1 MKLIEMTLFVFPIQL
16 VYNSMLVIVMFH
28 VRGLQ
33 TLYVMCQI
41 VNIFSFVTHTSF
53 LAITHLCHCNK
64 EAAMDGM

>member
-33 TLYVMCQI
+33 TL
-41 VNIFSFVTHTSF
+41 
-53 LAITHLCHCNK
+53 
-64 EAAMDGM
+64 